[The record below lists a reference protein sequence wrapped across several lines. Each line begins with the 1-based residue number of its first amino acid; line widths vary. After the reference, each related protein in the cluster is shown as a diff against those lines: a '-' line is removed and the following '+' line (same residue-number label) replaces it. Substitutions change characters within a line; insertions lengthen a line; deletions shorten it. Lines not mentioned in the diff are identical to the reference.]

1 MTVRACK
8 SCEFWVRKDQY
19 VGLCRFNPPAQVY
32 DVRNSIVAH
41 WPESGVSDWCG
52 RFSAAPSAT
61 PSGQP
66 SIEGEF

>member
-1 MTVRACK
+1 MTTPACQD
-8 SCEFWVRKDQY
+8 CRFWVRKDQY

-52 RFSAAPSAT
+52 RFVPTTNKPPMIAPV
-61 PSGQP
+61 
-66 SIEGEF
+66 EEDF